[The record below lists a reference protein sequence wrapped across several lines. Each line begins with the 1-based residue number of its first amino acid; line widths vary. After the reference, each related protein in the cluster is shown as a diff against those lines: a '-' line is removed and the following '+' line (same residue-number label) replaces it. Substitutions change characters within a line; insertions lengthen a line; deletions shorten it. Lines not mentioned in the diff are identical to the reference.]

1 MGTAVG
7 QEPDGSNKVG
17 VAPGGAK
24 WIAARVFNTA
34 GSTTD
39 RLLLDAAEW
48 MAAPGGEIQIM
59 LQMW

>member
-17 VAPGGAK
+17 VAPGAK